1 MVEEVTDS
9 DQDETVGEELE
20 EEHFVF
26 GEVHQP
32 YWQHFVLNK
41 QCELDHDQTDFDEL
55 VHAPE
60 LVVHRSQPW

>member
-9 DQDETVGEELE
+9 DQDETVDDGLE

-32 YWQHFVLNK
+32 YWPRFVLNK
-41 QCELDHDQTDFDEL
+41 QFELDRYEIDFEEL

-60 LVVHRSQPW
+60 LVVHRSQPL

>member
-9 DQDETVGEELE
+9 DQDETKEEGLV

-32 YWQHFVLNK
+32 YWPRFVLNK
-41 QCELDHDQTDFDEL
+41 QFELDRYRIDFEEL